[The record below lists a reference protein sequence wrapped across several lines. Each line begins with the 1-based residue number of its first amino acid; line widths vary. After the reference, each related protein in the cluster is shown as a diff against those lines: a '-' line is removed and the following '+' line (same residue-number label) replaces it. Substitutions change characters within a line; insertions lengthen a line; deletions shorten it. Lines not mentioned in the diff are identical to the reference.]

1 MRHKFHTLMAALL
14 PCLLAVQLALPAAA
28 ADTSIHIR
36 SLEDWESLVRSCTL
50 DTWSQGKTVILDC
63 DLELNGAGSIPT
75 FGGVFDGGGH
85 TIRGL
90 SLTEDGSHQ
99 GLFRYVQEGAVI
111 QNLTVSGRVAPT
123 GTWESLGGIAGVNR
137 GTLVGCTFQGTVS
150 GSENVGGIAGVN
162 EATGQIVRC
171 TVSGSVSGEHRT
183 GGIAGENYGGIL
195 ECTNQARINTQEE
208 TASPELDDIDWTEL
222 PNTETV
228 LACTDTGGITG
239 YSKGSVQD
247 CVNQGTVGYPHTG
260 YNVGGIAG
268 RQAGYL
274 SGCTNRGTV
283 RGRKEV
289 GGVVGQM
296 EPYTLLRYQE
306 DTLQQLLRQLD
317 VLNGLFQGTLDTT
330 DRSRLLIS
338 DQISAITDLTDD
350 ARRNVTGMLD
360 QVAGLWDG
368 TMDIANDL
376 SGRVAQVLD
385 QAEEASQS
393 LEQGVSLLSDALAQL
408 RKVLADAGN
417 ADDRLSAAVEDVSAA
432 AGDVQQAVT
441 LFRHILGPLR
451 EALRTGGDLSGALDS
466 ALRQL
471 TQAKELLDRAAQ
483 QLRTA
488 ISSLSGAG
496 SSLTGAL
503 EQAQPALERLNGSTD
518 AIARAVERIT
528 EILQEQSDK
537 PALEFPKL
545 DSSFYDQGEQL
556 DGTLGSLKDAMDGL
570 TQAAVHSGDDLSANL
585 RQISQ
590 QFTVITDLLRDVGDD
605 TQTDREVVVDISEE
619 QVAAATLGK
628 VEECLNTGTV
638 EGDINVGGV
647 AGAMAIELSLDPEGD
662 AVEEGS
668 SSLNFQY
675 LTRAILLNCISRG
688 AVTARKDCVGGVV
701 GRADLGVVI
710 GCQNYGAV
718 ESTGGEYTGGVCGAS
733 YSVIRGS
740 WAKCDLTGSCHVGGI
755 AGYGTDLTNCGSLI
769 RILEGT
775 AYLGAI
781 AGETGGA
788 VSGNRFVSDT
798 LGGIDGVSYAGK
810 AEPVTYETLLQMEG
824 IPQDFSSFTLTF
836 TANGK
841 NVATVPFTY
850 GQALSDLPEVPERE
864 GYYGSWEPFDAARLT
879 ADDTIEAV
887 YVPWVTTLASEDGT
901 ILAEGQFSPNT
912 ALRTQAVQ
920 EQPPAADLQ
929 VFGQWSVS
937 TSDGTP
943 FTALRIAGPEDAQ
956 RVTVWRQTDRGTW
969 EKLTSTKAGSY
980 LRVELD
986 ADSAVICL
994 TEASWNPMVL
1004 IVLAA
1009 ILAAC
1014 LLVLLI
1020 IRRLGRKRRRLTEG
1034 ASGQKNS

>member
-1 MRHKFHTLMAALL
+1 MRHKFHTLTAALL
-14 PCLLAVQLALPAAA
+14 ACLLAVQLALPAAA
-28 ADTSIHIR
+28 ADTAIHIR
-36 SLEDWESLVRSCTL
+36 SVDDWNSLVRSCTL

-90 SLTEDGSHQ
+90 SLTADGSHQ

-111 QNLTVSGRVAPT
+111 RNLTVSGRVAPT

-137 GTLVGCTFQGTVS
+137 GTLVGCAFQGTVS
-150 GSENVGGIAGVN
+150 GNENVGGIAGVN

-195 ECTNQARINTQEE
+195 ECTNQARVNTQEE

-239 YSKGSVQD
+239 YSKGSVQN

-274 SGCTNRGTV
+274 SGCTNQGTI

-289 GGVVGQM
+289 GGIVGQM

-306 DTLQQLLRQLD
+306 DTLQQLLD
-317 VLNGLFQGTLDTT
+317 HLNILNSLFLNTLDTA
-330 DRSRLLIS
+330 DYSRLLIS

-350 ARRNVTGMLD
+350 ARQNVTGMLD
-360 QVAGLWDG
+360 QVAGLWDS
-368 TMDIANDL
+368 TMDTANDL

-385 QAEEASQS
+385 QADEVSQS
-393 LEQGVSLLSDALAQL
+393 LEQGSRQLSDALAQL
-408 RKVLADAGN
+408 QKALSSTDGMDSQLSSASEEAG
-417 ADDRLSAAVEDVSAA
+417 SAA
-432 AGDVQQAVT
+432 ADVRQAVT
-441 LFRHILGPLR
+441 LFQQTLDLLRDALQSGKDPAGVLDTALGQ
-451 EALRTGGDLSGALDS
+451 LSQARQQMDS
-466 ALRQL
+466 ALGHLQN
-471 TQAKELLDRAAQ
+471 
-483 QLRTA
+483 A
-488 ISSLSGAG
+488 IPHLSGAG

-503 EQAQPALERLNGSTD
+503 EQTRPALGLLEKSAD
-518 AIARAVERIT
+518 ALSRAMERIT
-528 EILQEQSDK
+528 EILQEQSGK
-537 PALEFPKL
+537 PTLEFPKL
-545 DSSFYDQGEQL
+545 DSSFYDQEEQL
-556 DGTLGSLKDAMDGL
+556 DGTLGSLKEAMEGL
-570 TQAAVHSGDDLSANL
+570 TQAASQSGDDLSASL

-590 QFTVITDLLRDVGDD
+590 QFSAITNLLQNAGDR
-605 TQTDREVVVDISEE
+605 TDQEVVVDVSEDE
-619 QVAAATLGK
+619 IASATLGK
-628 VEECLNTGTV
+628 VEACLNSGTV

-662 AVEEGS
+662 AVKEGN
-668 SSLNFQY
+668 SSLKFQY
-675 LTRAILLNCISRG
+675 LTRAVLLNCVSRG
-688 AVTARKDCVGGVV
+688 SVTARKDCVGGVA
-701 GRADLGVVI
+701 GRADLGVI
-710 GCQNYGAV
+710 LGCQNYGAV
-718 ESTGGEYTGGVCGAS
+718 ESTGGEYVGGVCGAS
-733 YSVIRGS
+733 YSVIRSS

-781 AGETGGA
+781 AGETDGT

-798 LGGIDGVSYAGK
+798 LGGIDGISYTGK
-810 AEPVTYETLLQMEG
+810 AEPVAYETLLQMEG

-836 TANGK
+836 MAEGK
-841 NVATVPFTY
+841 TVATVPFTY

-864 GYYGSWEPFDAARLT
+864 GFYGSWESFDAARLT
-879 ADDTIEAV
+879 SDDTIEAV
-887 YVPWVTTLASEDGT
+887 YVPWVTTLGSEDES
-901 ILAEGQFSPNT
+901 ILAEGQFSPDT
-912 ALRTQAVQ
+912 ALRTQTVQ
-920 EQPPAADLQ
+920 EQPPVTDLQ

-969 EKLTSTKAGSY
+969 EKLASTRTGSY

-986 ADSAVICL
+986 TDSAVICL

-1004 IVLAA
+1004 IILSAALAVC
-1009 ILAAC
+1009 LPV
-1014 LLVLLI
+1014 LLV
-1020 IRRLGRKRRRLTEG
+1020 IRRLRRKHRRRTGG
-1034 ASGQKNS
+1034 ASG